1 MRRFG
6 QLTLAIFAAIVM
18 LLMIFWAAYAAYTGH
33 IVSSVWHIEP
43 SGDGDHC
50 EIGTDEACSRWH
62 LMGGA
67 SAWTYQYFT
76 LPVTATSISV
86 RSWKSTGG
94 GTEIIANGCP
104 GMSWTD
110 WWEYSFTA
118 TFVGCATS
126 PGETWIG
133 WRNNTSMSNHMIE
146 VSEIIYESDY
156 HPIGGWPMCDTV
168 SNADFDT
175 SASWTLGGTASMTS
189 SVLELPTTGDYAQ
202 QDFLIISDRYTI
214 TIVAQRTSTD
224 TNDGLVVAM
233 VPTAETGHIATTD
246 PIAIP
251 NDGEFHEETATLSP
265 DTTGDGVLMI
275 SSNGSHRIDYICVE
289 AGYGQN
295 TCTSEEAVFDF
306 EDGYNVD
313 DPLFGWGYSQHW
325 RAVEYPLGG
334 YSGGRAQW
342 AYGLAYGGHFGS
354 VSMFA
359 AKQEATIQYDYMV
372 VPSAITVTAYGAALA
387 ADDRYVQ
394 ILTSPD
400 GQNWSIAAQKTYDP
414 GSVVTFTLD
423 YVAPVYLI
431 VASLDDIGISI
442 MNMAG
447 IQQVEMDACYQG
459 PNTFSECIVGDPDLD
474 ISNGYPSHFYWD
486 GSYETVL
493 GAAALQQDA
502 FIAQSLTPPWAGQY
516 QLAVTAGSTND
527 PPCSYRVQ
535 FTPYGSAVSVVD
547 VPIQCGLGADYVYTV
562 PVELPAQALTLWI
575 EQTSGESSI
584 SRVCLTPGS
593 GPGECLNTNP
603 DMAGGIGY
611 AGDWTYSPGQGRVII
626 PADGKLA
633 AQGVQYHRANPPY
646 QLELIVAPAYTG
658 TQANTIINHGSL
670 PGIDATADAEHTISQ
685 TSYLTYALYSDISG
699 SFGPTIW
706 NLGDGEVAVSR
717 YCLMAA
723 TGVVTN
729 PYPDPFVCAA
739 VINPDFVLGLTG
751 WDSSNVIVV
760 NGVASFAPGGYLS
773 QSLGDLSDEPIT
785 ATIRWLT
792 DSYAPTVATLTVSSD
807 YTATNVSHSLT
818 PGQPRF
824 WEDTAVVS
832 GTTVITISAD
842 TSGLELDF
850 ICLYPGGACEG
861 CTAPPLPPGGPG
873 TGHVVIPPGGELA
886 ECIAPPMGLLPG
898 NITDTLATVW
908 PWGGSPTNFEVM
920 MAYNTGWVRFIGCRL
935 DGYVTWM
942 QDEFWGE
949 SWRFGLGGDGLHAHL
964 DNIIFLLATLNV
976 LSGIQALLAL
986 LQTIG
991 GYLAWIVDSMMQTA
1005 KILTFLLGL
1014 IVLALAALLGL
1025 FILFSR
1031 VLTNLWQI
1039 PLVFWGSFHGVVT
1052 GTEVIALPPPLS
1064 GGLGA
1069 ADLGD
1074 NLYNIVVGL
1083 QLINQVAGGTFIFI
1097 VVIIAI
1103 AVGSIGIVIWTFKQ
1117 FNTILGG

>member
-1 MRRFG
+1 
-6 QLTLAIFAAIVM
+6 M
-18 LLMIFWAAYAAYTGH
+18 LLLMFWAVHAAYTGH
-33 IVSSVWHIEP
+33 IISDTWQLDLGIGHSCVIGTEAACERWFMEG
-43 SGDGDHC
+43 GDG
-50 EIGTDEACSRWH
+50 EYT
-62 LMGGA
+62 L
-67 SAWTYQYFT
+67 QYFT
-76 LPVTATSISV
+76 LPVTVTSISV
-86 RSWKSTGG
+86 HAWKSTGG
-94 GTEIIANGCP
+94 GFEVYLSGCTGAP
-104 GMSWTD
+104 TLDPYVD
-110 WWEYSFTA
+110 WWESVFTA
-118 TFVGCATS
+118 TWSTCDVR
-126 PGETWIG
+126 GETYLS
-133 WRNNTSMSNHMIE
+133 WRNNTGASHINVE
-146 VSEIIYESDY
+146 VSEIEYQSDY
-156 HPIGGWPMCDTV
+156 HPIGGWPTCDTV

-175 SASWTLGGTASMTS
+175 SSSWTLGGTASMTG
-189 SVLELPTTGDYAQ
+189 SVLELPATGDYAQ
-202 QDFLIISDRYTI
+202 QDFLIISDRYTV
-214 TIVAQRTSTD
+214 TIVAQRTSTG

-233 VPTAETGHIATTD
+233 VPTAETGHIAATD

-251 NDGEFHEETATLSP
+251 NDGEFHEETVTLSP

-275 SSNGSHRIDYICVE
+275 SSNGSHQVDYICVE

-295 TCTSEEAVFDF
+295 TCTSENLVFDF

-313 DPLFGWGYSQHW
+313 DPIFGWGYSQHW

-342 AYGLAYGGHFGS
+342 AYGLAHGGHFGS

-359 AKQEATIQYDYMV
+359 VKQEATIQYDYMV

-400 GQNWSIAAQKTYDP
+400 GQNWSIAAQKIYDP
-414 GSVVTFTLD
+414 GDVVTFTLD

-442 MNMAG
+442 PMNMAG

-486 GSYETVL
+486 GAYVSVL

-502 FIAQSLTPPWAGQY
+502 FIAQSLTPPWAGRY
-516 QLAVTAGSTND
+516 QLAVTSGSTND

-547 VPIQCGLGADYVYTV
+547 VPIQCGLGTDHVYTI

-584 SRVCLTPGS
+584 SRVCLTPGG

-603 DMAGGIGY
+603 DMVGGIGY
-611 AGDWTYSPGQGRVII
+611 TGDWSYSPGSGRVII

-633 AQGVQYHRANPPY
+633 AMGVQYARANPPY
-646 QLELIVAPAYTG
+646 QLELILSPAYTG
-658 TQANTIINHGSL
+658 TQADTVINHGSL
-670 PGIDATADAEHTISQ
+670 PGIDATADATHTITA

-699 SFGPTIW
+699 GFGPTVW
-706 NLGDGEVAVSR
+706 NLGDGDVSVMR
-717 YCLMAA
+717 YCLKAA
-723 TGVVTN
+723 TGVITN
-729 PYPDPFVCAA
+729 PYPDPFICAA
-739 VINPDFVLGLTG
+739 IINPDFVNGTTG
-751 WDSSNVIVV
+751 WENSNVIVV
-760 NGVASFAPGGYLS
+760 NGIASFAPDGYLS

-785 ATIRWLT
+785 TTIRWLVNA
-792 DSYAPTVATLTVSSD
+792 YAPTSATLEVASD
-807 YTATNVSHSLT
+807 YTPTIVSHNVT

-824 WEDTAVVS
+824 WEDSAVVS
-832 GTTVITISAD
+832 GTTVITIS
-842 TSGLELDF
+842 TIISGFELDF
-850 ICLYPGGACEG
+850 VCLYPGGACVG
-861 CTAPPLPPGGPG
+861 CIPPPLPPGTEPG
-873 TGHVVIPPGGELA
+873 TVVIPPGGELA

-964 DNIIFLLATLNV
+964 DNIIFLLATLNI
-976 LSGIQALLAL
+976 LGSLQALLAL
-986 LQTIG
+986 LQMIG
-991 GYLAWIVDSMMQTA
+991 GLISGIVEGIIDAGRALFYLFG
-1005 KILTFLLGL
+1005 ILG
-1014 IVLALAALLGL
+1014 LALAALLGL
-1025 FILFSR
+1025 LIL
-1031 VLTNLWQI
+1031 LAGIIAIIW
-1039 PLVFWGSFHGVVT
+1039 LVPQEFWVSFRNAVT
-1052 GTEVIALPPPLS
+1052 GSSAVALPLPTSP
-1064 GGLGA
+1064 
-1069 ADLGD
+1069 ADP
-1074 NLYNIVVGL
+1074 LYNILIGI
-1083 QLINQVAGGTFIFI
+1083 QLVNQVAGATFIFPI
-1097 VVIIAI
+1097 VVVAI
-1103 AVGSIGIVIWTFKQ
+1103 VVGSIGLIVWTIKQ
-1117 FNTILGG
+1117 FSIQLV